1 MARTGAPLLTL
12 TAAIAALGA
21 VSAPAALAGTLTD
34 AVAPCEG
41 HALSQTFLPWLDPA
55 NYVKAPD
62 GGFEAGADGWQLS
75 GGAAV
80 AEGNEPFRVG
90 GGGDHL
96 SLRLP
101 QGASATSPPMCVKL
115 LYPTLRAFARGD
127 GSLLGGL
134 LSSKLNIEVVYR
146 DLAGQERTAP
156 VISVAT
162 PGTGWQLIPPAPIL
176 ANVGSLAGEDG
187 SAAVSFRFTAA
198 GRAWSVDDL
207 YVDPF
212 KAR

>member
-1 MARTGAPLLTL
+1 LTL
-12 TAAIAALGA
+12 TAAVAALGA

-34 AVAPCEG
+34 AVTPCEG
-41 HALSQTFLPWLDPA
+41 QTLSQTFLPWLDPA

-80 AEGNEPFRVG
+80 ADGNEPFRVG
-90 GGGDHL
+90 GAGDHQT
-96 SLRLP
+96 LRLP
-101 QGASATSPPMCVKL
+101 PGASATSPAMCVKL

-134 LSSKLNIEVVYR
+134 LSSKLNVDVVYR
-146 DLAGQERTAP
+146 DPAGQKRTAP

-162 PGTGWQLIPPAPIL
+162 PGTGWQLMPPAPIL
-176 ANVGSLAGEDG
+176 ANLSSLAGQDG
-187 SAAVSFRFTAA
+187 SALVSFRFTAA
-198 GRAWSVDDL
+198 GGTWWVDDL